1 MDKEKM
7 NKQEKQ
13 MLKNI
18 EIAIQIVLIEDEML
32 FKELSKW

>member
-7 NKQEKQ
+7 NKQEIQ